1 MELEYN
7 SSRNKLV
14 ISEYG
19 RHIQKLVEHAMTLKD
34 KEERQKMAN
43 GIIDIMGEL
52 NPQLRDVADFK
63 HKLWDHLF
71 IISNF
76 ELDVDSPYE
85 KPILEKLFEK
95 PEPLAYPNSKIKY
108 NHYGKV
114 IELMIDEA
122 VKMEDQ
128 ELKSKLVIAI
138 ANQMKKSYVNWN
150 LDTVEDEIIL
160 NQLTKLSKSKLSVP
174 EGTEL
179 SKFTPNPK
187 QQNPHARKKKKNNR
201 NNRNNRNQHRN

>member
-19 RHIQKLVEHAMTLKD
+19 RHIQKLVEHALTLKD
-34 KEERQKMAN
+34 KEKRQKMAN

-71 IISNF
+71 VISNF

-85 KPILEKLFEK
+85 KPIIEKLFEK

-122 VKMEDQ
+122 IKMEDQ
-128 ELKSKLVIAI
+128 ELKSKLIIAI

-160 NQLTKLSKSKLSVP
+160 NQLTKLSKGKLSVP

-187 QQNPHARKKKKNNR
+187 HQNPHVRKKKKNNR
-201 NNRNNRNQHRN
+201 NNRNQHRN

>member
-19 RHIQKLVEHAMTLKD
+19 RHIQKLVEHALTLKD
-34 KEERQKMAN
+34 KDERQKMAN

-71 IISNF
+71 VISNF

-85 KPILEKLFEK
+85 KPVIEKLFEK

-122 VKMEDQ
+122 IKMEDQ

-160 NQLTKLSKSKLSVP
+160 NQLTKLSKGKLSVP

-187 QQNPHARKKKKNNR
+187 HQNPHARKKKKNNR
-201 NNRNNRNQHRN
+201 NNRNQHRN

>member
-85 KPILEKLFEK
+85 KPIIEKLFEK

-122 VKMEDQ
+122 IKMEDE
-128 ELKSKLVIAI
+128 ELKGKLVIAI

-160 NQLTKLSKSKLSVP
+160 NQLTKLSKSKLAVP

-187 QQNPHARKKKKNNR
+187 IQNANSRKKKKNNR
-201 NNRNNRNQHRN
+201 NNRNQHRN

>member
-19 RHIQKLVEHAMTLKD
+19 RHIQKLVEHALTLKD
-34 KEERQKMAN
+34 KEKRQKMAN

-52 NPQLRDVADFK
+52 NPQLRDVAEFK

-71 IISNF
+71 VISNF

-85 KPILEKLFEK
+85 KPIIEKLFEK

-122 VKMEDQ
+122 IKMEDQ

-160 NQLTKLSKSKLSVP
+160 NQLTKLSKGKLSVP

-179 SKFTPNPK
+179 AKFIPNPK
-187 QQNPHARKKKKNNR
+187 HQNPHARKKKKNNR
-201 NNRNNRNQHRN
+201 NNRNQHRN

>member
-34 KEERQKMAN
+34 KKERQKMAN

-63 HKLWDHLF
+63 HKLWDHIF
-71 IISNF
+71 VISNF

-85 KPILEKLFEK
+85 KPIIEKLFEK

-122 VKMEDQ
+122 IKIEDQ

-160 NQLTKLSKSKLSVP
+160 NQLTKLSKGKLSVP

-201 NNRNNRNQHRN
+201 NNRNQHRN

>member
-1 MELEYN
+1 MYMELEYN

-19 RHIQKLVEHAMTLKD
+19 RHIQKLVEHALTLKD

-71 IISNF
+71 VISNF

-85 KPILEKLFEK
+85 KPIIEKLFEK

-122 VKMEDQ
+122 IKMEDQ

-160 NQLTKLSKSKLSVP
+160 NQLTKLSNGKLSVP

-179 SKFTPNPK
+179 AKFIPNPK
-187 QQNPHARKKKKNNR
+187 HQNPHARKKKKNNR
-201 NNRNNRNQHRN
+201 NNRNQHRN

>member
-19 RHIQKLVEHAMTLKD
+19 RHIQKLVEHALTLKD

-52 NPQLRDVADFK
+52 NPQFRDVADFK

-71 IISNF
+71 VISNF

-85 KPILEKLFEK
+85 KPIIEKLFEK

-108 NHYGKV
+108 NHYGKI

-160 NQLTKLSKSKLSVP
+160 NQLTKLSKGKLIVP

-187 QQNPHARKKKKNNR
+187 HQNPHARKKKKNNR
-201 NNRNNRNQHRN
+201 NNRNQYRN

>member
-19 RHIQKLVEHAMTLKD
+19 RHIQKLVEHAVSLENKQ
-34 KEERQKMAN
+34 ERQKMAD

-52 NPQLRDVADFK
+52 NPKLRDVADFK

-95 PEPLAYPNSKIKY
+95 PEPLNYPNAKIKY

-114 IELMIDEA
+114 IELMVDEA
-122 VKMEDQ
+122 MKMQDQ
-128 ELKSKLVIAI
+128 DIKNKLVVAI

-150 LDTVEDEIIL
+150 LDSVEDEIIL
-160 NQLTKLSKSKLSVP
+160 NHLTKLSNGMLSVP

-187 QQNPHARKKKKNNR
+187 QQNFHARRKKK

>member
-19 RHIQKLVEHAMTLKD
+19 RHIQKLVEHALTLKD

-71 IISNF
+71 VISNF

-85 KPILEKLFEK
+85 KPIIEKLFEK

-122 VKMEDQ
+122 IKMEDQ

-160 NQLTKLSKSKLSVP
+160 NQLTKLSKGKLSVP

-187 QQNPHARKKKKNNR
+187 HQNPHSRKKKKNNR
-201 NNRNNRNQHRN
+201 NNRNQHRN

>member
-19 RHIQKLVEHAMTLKD
+19 RHIQKLVEHALTLKD
-34 KEERQKMAN
+34 KEKRQKMAN

-71 IISNF
+71 VISNF

-85 KPILEKLFEK
+85 KPIIEKLFEK
-95 PEPLAYPNSKIKY
+95 PDPLAYPNSKIKY

-122 VKMEDQ
+122 IKMEDQ
-128 ELKSKLVIAI
+128 ELKSKLIIAI

-160 NQLTKLSKSKLSVP
+160 NQLTKLSKGKLSVP

-187 QQNPHARKKKKNNR
+187 HQNPHVRKKKKNNR
-201 NNRNNRNQHRN
+201 NNRNQHRN

>member
-19 RHIQKLVEHAMTLKD
+19 RHIQKLVEHALTLKD

-52 NPQLRDVADFK
+52 NPQFRDVADFK

-71 IISNF
+71 VISNF

-85 KPILEKLFEK
+85 KPIIEKLFEK

-160 NQLTKLSKSKLSVP
+160 NQLTKLSKGKLSVP
-174 EGTEL
+174 EATEL

-187 QQNPHARKKKKNNR
+187 QQNLHARKKKKNNR
-201 NNRNNRNQHRN
+201 NNRNQHRN

>member
-34 KEERQKMAN
+34 KKERQKMAN

-85 KPILEKLFEK
+85 KPIIEKLFEK

-122 VKMEDQ
+122 IKMEDQ

-150 LDTVEDEIIL
+150 LDTVEDEVIL
-160 NQLTKLSKSKLSVP
+160 NQLTKISKSKLSVP

-201 NNRNNRNQHRN
+201 NNRNQHRN

>member
-85 KPILEKLFEK
+85 KPIIEKLFEK

-122 VKMEDQ
+122 VKMEAQ

-160 NQLTKLSKSKLSVP
+160 NQLTKLSKGKLSVP

-187 QQNPHARKKKKNNR
+187 QHYPHARKKKKNNR
-201 NNRNNRNQHRN
+201 SNRNQHRN

>member
-34 KEERQKMAN
+34 KQERQKMAN

-52 NPQLRDVADFK
+52 NPQFRDVADFK
-63 HKLWDHLF
+63 HKLWDHIF
-71 IISNF
+71 VISNF

-85 KPILEKLFEK
+85 KPIIEKLFEK

-114 IELMIDEA
+114 IELLIDEA
-122 VKMEDQ
+122 IKMEDQ

-160 NQLTKLSKSKLSVP
+160 NQLTKLSKGKLSVAK
-174 EGTEL
+174 GTEL

-187 QQNPHARKKKKNNR
+187 QQNSHARKKKKNNR
-201 NNRNNRNQHRN
+201 NNRNQHRN

>member
-34 KEERQKMAN
+34 KKERQKMAN

-71 IISNF
+71 VISNF

-85 KPILEKLFEK
+85 KPIIEKLFEK

-114 IELMIDEA
+114 IEIMIDEA

-150 LDTVEDEIIL
+150 LDTVEDEVIL
-160 NQLTKLSKSKLSVP
+160 NQLTKISKSKLSVP

-201 NNRNNRNQHRN
+201 NNRNQHRN

>member
-19 RHIQKLVEHAMTLKD
+19 RHIQKLVEHALTLKD
-34 KEERQKMAN
+34 KEKRQKMAN

-71 IISNF
+71 VISNF

-85 KPILEKLFEK
+85 KPIIEKLFEK

-122 VKMEDQ
+122 IKMEDQ

-160 NQLTKLSKSKLSVP
+160 NQLTKLSNGKLSVP

-179 SKFTPNPK
+179 AKFIPNPK
-187 QQNPHARKKKKNNR
+187 HQNPHARKKKKNNR
-201 NNRNNRNQHRN
+201 NNRNQHRN

>member
-160 NQLTKLSKSKLSVP
+160 NQLTKLSKGKLSVP

-201 NNRNNRNQHRN
+201 NNRNQHRN

>member
-19 RHIQKLVEHAMTLKD
+19 RHIQKLVEHALTLKD
-34 KEERQKMAN
+34 KEKRQKMAN

-71 IISNF
+71 VISNF

-85 KPILEKLFEK
+85 KPIIEKLFEK

-122 VKMEDQ
+122 IKMEDQ

-160 NQLTKLSKSKLSVP
+160 NQLTKLSKGKLSVP

-187 QQNPHARKKKKNNR
+187 HQNPHVRKKKKNNR
-201 NNRNNRNQHRN
+201 NNRNQHRN

>member
-19 RHIQKLVEHAMTLKD
+19 RHIQKLVEHALTLTD

-71 IISNF
+71 VISNF

-85 KPILEKLFEK
+85 KPIIEKLFEK

-122 VKMEDQ
+122 IKMEDQ

-160 NQLTKLSKSKLSVP
+160 NQLTKLSKGKLSVP

-187 QQNPHARKKKKNNR
+187 HQNPHSRKKKKNNR
-201 NNRNNRNQHRN
+201 NNRNQHRN

>member
-19 RHIQKLVEHAMTLKD
+19 RHIQKLVEHAMTLKEKQD
-34 KEERQKMAN
+34 RQKMAN

-85 KPILEKLFEK
+85 KPVVEKLFEK

-128 ELKSKLVIAI
+128 DLKSKLVIAI

-150 LDTVEDEIIL
+150 LDTVDDEIIL

>member
-19 RHIQKLVEHAMTLKD
+19 RHIQKLVEHALTLED

-52 NPQLRDVADFK
+52 TPQLRDVADFK

-71 IISNF
+71 VISNF

-85 KPILEKLFEK
+85 KPIIEKLFEK

-122 VKMEDQ
+122 IKMEDQ

-160 NQLTKLSKSKLSVP
+160 NQLTKLSKGKLSVP

-187 QQNPHARKKKKNNR
+187 HQNPHVRKKKKNNR
-201 NNRNNRNQHRN
+201 NNRNQHRN

>member
-19 RHIQKLVEHAMTLKD
+19 RHIQKLVEHALTLKD

-71 IISNF
+71 VISNF

-85 KPILEKLFEK
+85 KPIIEKLFEK
-95 PEPLAYPNSKIKY
+95 PDPLAYPNSKIKY

-122 VKMEDQ
+122 IKMEDQ

-160 NQLTKLSKSKLSVP
+160 NQLTKLSKGKLSVP

-179 SKFTPNPK
+179 AKFIPNPK
-187 QQNPHARKKKKNNR
+187 HQNPHARKKNKNT
-201 NNRNNRNQHRN
+201 RNNRNQHRN

>member
-19 RHIQKLVEHAMTLKD
+19 RHIQKLVEYAISLENKQ
-34 KEERQKMAN
+34 ERQKMAE

-95 PEPLAYPNSKIKY
+95 PEPLNYPNAKIKY

-114 IELMIDEA
+114 IELMVDEA
-122 VKMEDQ
+122 IKMQDQ
-128 ELKSKLVIAI
+128 DIKNKLVVAI

-150 LDTVEDEIIL
+150 LDSVEDEIIL
-160 NQLTKLSKSKLSVP
+160 NHLTKLSNGMLNIP

-179 SKFTPNPK
+179 SKFI
-187 QQNPHARKKKKNNR
+187 QYHKKR
-201 NNRNNRNQHRN
+201 RVL

>member
-1 MELEYN
+1 MDLEYN

-19 RHIQKLVEHAMTLKD
+19 RHIQKLVEHAMTITD
-34 KEERQKMAN
+34 KAERQKMAN
-43 GIIDIMGEL
+43 GIIEIMGEL
-52 NPQLRDVADFK
+52 NPHLRDVVDFK

-71 IISNF
+71 VISNF
-76 ELDVDSPYE
+76 DFDVESPYE
-85 KPILEKLFEK
+85 KPVIEKLFEK
-95 PEPLAYPNSKIKY
+95 PEPLNYPNSKIKY

-114 IELMIDEA
+114 IELMISEA
-122 VKMEDQ
+122 IKMEDDD
-128 ELKSKLVIAI
+128 LKKKLVVAI

-150 LDTVEDEIIL
+150 LDTVEDEIIF
-160 NQLTKLSKSKLSVP
+160 NQLLKLSNNKLSIP

-201 NNRNNRNQHRN
+201 NIRNQHRN

>member
-19 RHIQKLVEHAMTLKD
+19 RHIQKLVEHALTLKD

-52 NPQLRDVADFK
+52 NPQLRDVAEFK

-71 IISNF
+71 VISNF

-85 KPILEKLFEK
+85 KPIIEKLFEK

-122 VKMEDQ
+122 IKMEDQ

-160 NQLTKLSKSKLSVP
+160 NQLTKLSKGKLSVP

-179 SKFTPNPK
+179 AKFIPNPK
-187 QQNPHARKKKKNNR
+187 HQNPHVRKKKKNNR
-201 NNRNNRNQHRN
+201 NNRNQHRN

>member
-19 RHIQKLVEHAMTLKD
+19 RHIQKLVEHALTLKD

-71 IISNF
+71 VISNF

-85 KPILEKLFEK
+85 KPIIEKLFEK

-122 VKMEDQ
+122 IKMEDQ

-150 LDTVEDEIIL
+150 LDTVVDEIIL
-160 NQLTKLSKSKLSVP
+160 NQLTKLSKGKLSVP

-179 SKFTPNPK
+179 AKFIPNPK
-187 QQNPHARKKKKNNR
+187 HQNPHARKKNKI
-201 NNRNNRNQHRN
+201 NRNNRNQHRN

>member
-1 MELEYN
+1 MDLEYN

-19 RHIQKLVEHAMTLKD
+19 RHIQKLVEHAMTLTD
-34 KEERQKMAN
+34 KAERQKMAN
-43 GIIDIMGEL
+43 GIIEIMGEL
-52 NPQLRDVADFK
+52 NPHLRDVVDFK

-71 IISNF
+71 VISNF

-85 KPILEKLFEK
+85 KPVIEKLFEK
-95 PEPLAYPNSKIKY
+95 PEPLNYPNGKIKY
-108 NHYGKV
+108 NHFGKV
-114 IELMIDEA
+114 IELLISEA
-122 VKMEDQ
+122 INLEDD
-128 ELKSKLVIAI
+128 ELKKKLVIAI

-150 LDTVEDEIIL
+150 LDTVEDEIIF
-160 NQLTKLSKSKLSVP
+160 NQLMKMSNNKLSVP

-201 NNRNNRNQHRN
+201 NNRNQHRN

>member
-19 RHIQKLVEHAMTLKD
+19 RHIQKLVEHAMNLKD

-71 IISNF
+71 VISNF

-85 KPILEKLFEK
+85 KPIIEKLFEK

-122 VKMEDQ
+122 IKMEDQ

-160 NQLTKLSKSKLSVP
+160 NQLTKLSKGKLSVP

-201 NNRNNRNQHRN
+201 NNRNQHRN

>member
-43 GIIDIMGEL
+43 GIIEIMGEL

-71 IISNF
+71 VISNF
-76 ELDVDSPYE
+76 ELDVESPYE
-85 KPILEKLFEK
+85 KPVLEKLFEK

-201 NNRNNRNQHRN
+201 NNRNQHRN

>member
-19 RHIQKLVEHAMTLKD
+19 RHIQKLVEHALTLKD

-71 IISNF
+71 VISNF

-85 KPILEKLFEK
+85 KPIIERLFEK
-95 PEPLAYPNSKIKY
+95 PDPLSYPNNKIKY

-160 NQLTKLSKSKLSVP
+160 NQLTKLSKGKLSVP

-187 QQNPHARKKKKNNR
+187 HQNPHARKKKKN
-201 NNRNNRNQHRN
+201 RNNRNQQRN

>member
-19 RHIQKLVEHAMTLKD
+19 RHIQKLVEHALTLKD

-71 IISNF
+71 VISNF

-85 KPILEKLFEK
+85 KPIIEKLFEK

-160 NQLTKLSKSKLSVP
+160 NQLTKLSKGKLSVP
-174 EGTEL
+174 EATEL

-187 QQNPHARKKKKNNR
+187 QQNLHARKKKKNNR
-201 NNRNNRNQHRN
+201 NNRNQHRN

>member
-19 RHIQKLVEHAMTLKD
+19 RHIQKLVEHAMTITD
-34 KEERQKMAN
+34 KAERQKMAN
-43 GIIDIMGEL
+43 GIIEIMGEL
-52 NPQLRDVADFK
+52 NPHLRDVVDFK

-71 IISNF
+71 VISNF
-76 ELDVDSPYE
+76 QLEVDSPYE
-85 KPILEKLFEK
+85 KPVIEKLFEK
-95 PEPLAYPNSKIKY
+95 PSPLDYPNSKIKY

-114 IELMIDEA
+114 IELMIEEA
-122 VKMEDQ
+122 IKMEDE
-128 ELKSKLVIAI
+128 ELKNKLIIAI

-150 LDTVEDEIIL
+150 LDSVDDEIIF
-160 NQLTKLSKSKLSVP
+160 NQLKKLSNNKISIP

-179 SKFTPNPK
+179 SKFAPNPK
-187 QQNPHARKKKKNNR
+187 QPNPHARKKKKNNR
-201 NNRNNRNQHRN
+201 NNRNQHRN